1 MLRNMVTRV
10 AVCLAGAGIVALGAV
25 ARADDV
31 PFAQPNPAPLG
42 ASAPASPARLGDMM
56 SVIQTR
62 HAKLWFAGSVRNWP
76 LAAYEMDQLKQSFID
91 AAMLYG
97 NIPVDAITLATRPLD
112 EINASIKARDSAKFS
127 DGFRKLT
134 TGCNSCH
141 AAGGVGFIAIRT
153 PTASPFSNQTFEP
166 AGK

>member
-1 MLRNMVTRV
+1 MSRTLVSIV
-10 AVCLAGAGIVALGAV
+10 AVCLAGVGLVA

-62 HAKLWFAGSVRNWP
+62 HSKLWFAGSVKNWP

-134 TGCNSCH
+134 AGCNSCH
-141 AAGGVGFIAIRT
+141 AAGGVGFIAIRS

>member
-1 MLRNMVTRV
+1 M
-10 AVCLAGAGIVALGAV
+10 LAGIARRVGACLLGFGLTALAGGAL
-25 ARADDV
+25 ADDV

-62 HAKLWFAGSVRNWP
+62 HSKLWFAGGVRNWP

-112 EINASIKARDSAKFS
+112 AINEAVKARDLARFS

-134 TGCNSCH
+134 AGCNSCH
-141 AAGGVGFIAIRT
+141 AAGGVGFISIRS